1 MKINLSLLISE
12 TTNYD
17 LKLKKIKKKEV
28 LIMIKIKDTDLN
40 KSLIN

>member
-17 LKLKKIKKKEV
+17 LKLKKIKKRSSNHD
-28 LIMIKIKDTDLN
+28 KD
-40 KSLIN
+40 KRHRS